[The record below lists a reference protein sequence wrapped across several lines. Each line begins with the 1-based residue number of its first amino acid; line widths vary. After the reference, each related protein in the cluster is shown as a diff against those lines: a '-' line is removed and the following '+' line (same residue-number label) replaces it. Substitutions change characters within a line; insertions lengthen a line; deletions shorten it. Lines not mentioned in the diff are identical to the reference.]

1 MALVL
6 VDLWCVSSSR
16 PAPMPKLRVFRYR
29 AVRIWK
35 ACSIRFCVPQG
46 TESTLTLLTLGFDVA
61 ASTSAADHCH
71 TIGCRTPLSAR
82 ARTGCGPPAKNG
94 GYDIAHTQIITNLT
108 PADMRKK
115 GAGFDLPIVW
125 GILRA
130 YSESA
135 RTGRSPAV
143 TGGSSFEWLQ
153 PGCG

>member
-1 MALVL
+1 M
-6 VDLWCVSSSR
+6 
-16 PAPMPKLRVFRYR
+16 
-29 AVRIWK
+29 VRIILPP
-35 ACSIRFCVPQG
+35 CSYAQVTGVPVPG
-46 TESTLTLLTLGFDVA
+46 CPDMEGMLYKILHAAGYGIDANIVDVGVDVA
-61 ASTSAADHCH
+61 ATTSAADHCH
-71 TIGCRTPLSAR
+71 TIGCRTPL
-82 ARTGCGPPAKNG
+82 PPPKNC

-108 PADMRKK
+108 PADMQKK

>member
-1 MALVL
+1 M
-6 VDLWCVSSSR
+6 
-16 PAPMPKLRVFRYR
+16 
-29 AVRIWK
+29 VRIILPP
-35 ACSIRFCVPQG
+35 CSYAQVTGVPVPG
-46 TESTLTLLTLGFDVA
+46 CPDMEGMLYKILRAAGYGIDANIVDVGVDVA